1 MKSLNPVDRALAAAF
16 VCSGA
21 AYAQA
26 LENPDTDWRQ
36 LTPEEDAAARDLI
49 QSKGQQGLII
59 DALKHCPKIVGLAL
73 AENPLTF
80 GADDGRAGALGSWLG
95 QSLMAS
101 APRLV
106 SLSQKSSSV
115 VPF

>member
-49 QSKGQQGLII
+49 QSKGRRASSLTRMATAGM
-59 DALKHCPKIVGLAL
+59 
-73 AENPLTF
+73 TF
-80 GADDGRAGALGSWLG
+80 GFSPRSKRSNWIACAFWNAPMMMTMGMALRTAKKCS
-95 QSLMAS
+95 
-101 APRLV
+101 
-106 SLSQKSSSV
+106 
-115 VPF
+115 FFEIH